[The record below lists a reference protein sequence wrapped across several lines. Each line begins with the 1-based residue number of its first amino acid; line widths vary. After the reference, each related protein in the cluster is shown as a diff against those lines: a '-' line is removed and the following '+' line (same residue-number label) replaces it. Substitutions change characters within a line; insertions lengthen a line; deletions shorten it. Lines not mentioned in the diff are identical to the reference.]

1 MISDKFKDWWRKH
14 DDVEKLKL
22 ISKKA
27 IELKSI
33 SLRRKKALDAEL
45 DFGLNRTG
53 LRGGK
58 FTSLSA
64 KSQNLTKC
72 YLDAI
77 EELKYMTLS
86 L

>member
-1 MISDKFKDWWRKH
+1 MISDKFKEWWRKY

-27 IELKSI
+27 IELKNI
-33 SLRRKKALDAEL
+33 SLRQKKALDAEL

-58 FTSLSA
+58 FTSLIA
-64 KSQNLTKC
+64 KSQNLTKL
-72 YLDAI
+72 YLDTYD
-77 EELKYMTLS
+77 ELKYMVSTL
-86 L
+86 